1 VESQPISTIVEWEE
15 HFGGAVR
22 RLRQARRFT
31 QVELAQRANVSLS
44 ALKNLERGRGSSLS
58 SVVRVA
64 RALGRAEWLD
74 SFAPAESA
82 FSPMEMLRENAAAS
96 RPRRV
101 RHPVARP

>member
-1 VESQPISTIVEWEE
+1 MENQPTSTVAEWEE
-15 HFGGAVR
+15 QFGGAVR
-22 RLRQARRFT
+22 RLRQARRLT
-31 QVELAQRANVSLS
+31 QVELAERANVSLS

-101 RHPVARP
+101 RHPVAQP

>member
-1 VESQPISTIVEWEE
+1 MTVEEWEE
-15 HFGGAVR
+15 QFGRSVR
-22 RLRQARRFT
+22 RLRQTTQLT
-31 QVELAQRANVSLS
+31 QVELAARANVSLS

-74 SFAPAESA
+74 SFAPVQSE
-82 FSPMEMLRENAAAS
+82 FSPLAMLANRVTAA

-101 RHPVARP
+101 RHPVPPS

>member
-1 VESQPISTIVEWEE
+1 MENQPTSTVAECEE
-15 HFGGAVR
+15 QFGNAVR

-44 ALKNLERGRGSSLS
+44 ALKNLERGGGSSLS

-74 SFAPAESA
+74 SFAPTESA
-82 FSPMEMLRENAAAS
+82 FSPMGMLRENVAAS

-101 RHPVARP
+101 RHPVAQR